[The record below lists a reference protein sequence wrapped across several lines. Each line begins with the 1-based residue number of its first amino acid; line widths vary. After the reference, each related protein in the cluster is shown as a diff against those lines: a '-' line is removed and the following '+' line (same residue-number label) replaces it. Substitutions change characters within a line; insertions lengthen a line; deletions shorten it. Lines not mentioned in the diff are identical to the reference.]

1 MNRKIGVIYSYV
13 LMFVEVI
20 SAMLFTPFLIRMLG
34 QSQYAVYQ
42 LTSQISSYLMLLDL
56 GVGSAVIRYMAKFR
70 ADNDKEK
77 QEEFLG
83 IATVFYLAIAAIAVI
98 VGIVLVIIL
107 PTAFAKGL
115 TPEEIKL
122 SQKMLCVTMLT
133 CAVTLGTSS
142 FATTLMAYERF
153 SFSKGLSIV
162 CSVLKVVISITALA
176 LGVKALGVVIIYF
189 VLNLITRLAYTFYV
203 LFKLKIKP
211 KFKNPDISFIK
222 ETVTYSSFVF
232 LQMLA
237 TQINSMTDT
246 VLLGILAKGS
256 SAIIAIYGVGA
267 QIIQYF
273 ETIGSHF
280 NGVLMAGVVRM
291 VENGAKSKDLQ
302 NEMVRI
308 GRIIFMMLGMV
319 FAVFIAFGKH
329 FMVLW
334 AGEDYAKSYYV
345 AVAIMAPKMF
355 AIVQSIG
362 NQILW
367 AMNRHK
373 GQAIVQVV
381 AALVNIVLTA
391 ILISWK
397 PLEGAVIGS
406 VIALTVGNVVCM
418 NIMFKKEI
426 GISLTEYYLGL
437 FKGILPSLLICFA
450 GGKLFS
456 LLGLEKYGWL
466 GFVVNCAVAVVLYGV
481 CMLAFGMNKS
491 EKNLV
496 FGLFN
501 KLLRKTNLV
510 KDKGE

>member
-13 LMFVEVI
+13 LMFVEVF

-42 LTSQISSYLMLLDL
+42 FTSQISSYLTLLDL
-56 GVGSAVIRYMAKFR
+56 GVGNAVIRYMAKYR
-70 ADNDKEK
+70 ADNNKEK

-83 IATVFYLAIAAIAVI
+83 IATVFYLVVAVI
-98 VGIVLVIIL
+98 TVIIGIVLVIIL

-115 TPEEIKL
+115 TPEEIRL

-142 FATTLMAYERF
+142 FATTLIAYECF
-153 SFSKGLSIV
+153 SFSKGLTII
-162 CSVLKVVISITALA
+162 CNIFKVGISIAALA
-176 LGVKALGVVIIYF
+176 LGVKAFGIVTINLVI
-189 VLNLITRLAYTFYV
+189 NLITRLTYTFYV
-203 LFKLKIKP
+203 LFKLKIRP
-211 KFKNPDISFIK
+211 RFKNPDISFIK

-256 SAIIAIYGVGA
+256 SAIIAVYSVGS

-273 ETIGSHF
+273 KTIGSHV

-291 VENGAKSKDLQ
+291 VENGAKPKGLQ

-308 GRIIFMMLGMV
+308 GRIIFMILGMV
-319 FAVFIAFGKH
+319 FAVFIANGRH

-334 AGEDYAKSYYV
+334 AGEDYAQSYYV
-345 AVAIMAPKMF
+345 TVAIMAPTMF
-355 AIVQSIG
+355 TLIQNIG

-373 GQAIVQVV
+373 GQAIVQIVS
-381 AALVNIVLTA
+381 ALINIVLTA
-391 ILISWK
+391 VLITWK

-406 VIALTVGNVVCM
+406 VIALTVGDVICM
-418 NIMFKKEI
+418 NIMFKKVI
-426 GISLTEYYLGL
+426 KISLTEYYLGL

-450 GGKLFS
+450 GAKLFT
-456 LLGLEKYGWL
+456 LVGLSQHGWL
-466 GFVVNCAVAVVLYGV
+466 GFVVNCAVAVAVYGV
-481 CMLAFGMNKS
+481 CMITFGMNKS
-491 EKNLV
+491 EKDLV
-496 FGLFN
+496 FGMFR
-501 KLLRKTNLV
+501 KILRKTKLV
-510 KDKGE
+510 KG

>member
-1 MNRKIGVIYSYV
+1 MI
-13 LMFVEVI
+13 VEVF

-42 LTSQISSYLMLLDL
+42 LISQISSYLMLLDL
-56 GVGSAVIRYMAKFR
+56 GVGNAVIRYMAKFR
-70 ADNDKEK
+70 ADNDREK

-83 IATVFYLAIAAIAVI
+83 IATMFYLAIAVITVI

-133 CAVTLGTSS
+133 CAVNLGTAS
-142 FATTLMAYERF
+142 FATTLIAYERF
-153 SFSKGLSIV
+153 SLSKGLSII
-162 CSVLKVVISITALA
+162 CSVLKVVISTVVLFM
-176 LGVKALGVVIIYF
+176 GVKALGVVIIHF
-189 VLNLITRLAYTFYV
+189 VLNLLTRLTYTFYV
-203 LFKLKIKP
+203 LFKLKIRP
-211 KFKNPDISFIK
+211 KFKNPNMTFIK

-246 VLLGILAKGS
+246 VLLGILAKNAS
-256 SAIIAIYGVGA
+256 IIIAVYGVGA

-273 ETIGSHF
+273 KTIGGHF

-291 VENGAKSKDLQ
+291 VENGAKPKELQ

-308 GRIIFMMLGMV
+308 GRIIFMMLGMI

-334 AGEDYAKSYYV
+334 AGEAYEQSYFV
-345 AVAIMAPKMF
+345 TIAIMAPTMF
-355 AIVQSIG
+355 TLIQTIG

-373 GQAIVQVV
+373 GQAIVQVI
-381 AALVNIVLTA
+381 AALVNIALTA

-406 VIALTVGNVVCM
+406 VIALTVGDVVCM

-426 GISLTEYYLGL
+426 GISLTEYYIGL
-437 FKGILPSLLICFA
+437 FKGILPSLLICFVSA
-450 GGKLFS
+450 KLFT
-456 LLGLEKYGWL
+456 LVGLSQHGWL
-466 GFVVNCAVAVVLYGV
+466 GFVINCAVAVALYGV

>member
-70 ADNDKEK
+70 ADNDREK

-162 CSVLKVVISITALA
+162 CSVLKVVISIMALA

-189 VLNLITRLAYTFYV
+189 ALNLLTRLAYTFYV

-256 SAIIAIYGVGA
+256 SAIIAIYGVGS

-291 VENGAKSKDLQ
+291 VENGAKFKNLQ

-373 GQAIVQVV
+373 GQAIVQIVS
-381 AALVNIVLTA
+381 ALINIVLTA
-391 ILISWK
+391 VLITWK

-426 GISLTEYYLGL
+426 GIKLSQYYLEL

-466 GFVVNCAVAVVLYGV
+466 GFIINCVVAVAIYGI

>member
-1 MNRKIGVIYSYV
+1 MNRKIGVVYSYV

-42 LTSQISSYLMLLDL
+42 FTSQISSYLTLLDL
-56 GVGSAVIRYMAKFR
+56 GVGNAVIRYMAKYR
-70 ADNDKEK
+70 ADNNKEK

-83 IATVFYLAIAAIAVI
+83 IATVFYLVVAVI
-98 VGIVLVIIL
+98 TVIIGIVLVIIL

-115 TPEEIKL
+115 TPEEIRL

-142 FATTLMAYERF
+142 FATTLIAYECF
-153 SFSKGLSIV
+153 SFSKGLTII
-162 CSVLKVVISITALA
+162 CNIFKVGISIAALA
-176 LGVKALGVVIIYF
+176 LGVKAFGIVTINLVI
-189 VLNLITRLAYTFYV
+189 NLITRLTYTFYV
-203 LFKLKIKP
+203 LFKLKIRP
-211 KFKNPDISFIK
+211 RFKNPDISFIK

-256 SAIIAIYGVGA
+256 SAIIAVYSVGS

-273 ETIGSHF
+273 KTIGSHV

-291 VENGAKSKDLQ
+291 VENGAKPKALQ

-308 GRIIFMMLGMV
+308 GRIIFMILGMV
-319 FAVFIAFGKH
+319 FAVFIANGRH

-334 AGEDYAKSYYV
+334 AGEDYAQSYYV
-345 AVAIMAPKMF
+345 AVAIMVPTMF
-355 AIVQSIG
+355 TLIQNIG

-406 VIALTVGNVVCM
+406 VIALTVGDVVWM
-418 NIMFKKEI
+418 NIIFKKKI
-426 GISLTEYYLGL
+426 GISLTEYYMGL
-437 FKGILPSLLICFA
+437 FKGILPSLLICFVGA
-450 GGKLFS
+450 KLFT
-456 LLGLEKYGWL
+456 LVGLSQYGWL
-466 GFVVNCAVAVVLYGV
+466 GFVVNCAVAVAVYGV
-481 CMLAFGMNKS
+481 CMITFGMNKS
-491 EKNLV
+491 EKDLV
-496 FGLFN
+496 FGMFR
-501 KLLRKTNLV
+501 KILRKTKLV
-510 KDKGE
+510 KG

>member
-1 MNRKIGVIYSYV
+1 MNRKIGVVYSYI
-13 LMFVEVI
+13 LMFVEVF

-42 LTSQISSYLMLLDL
+42 LTWQISAYLLLLDL
-56 GVGSAVIRYMAKFR
+56 GVGNAVIRYMAKFR
-70 ADNDKEK
+70 ADNNKEK

-83 IATVFYLAIAAIAVI
+83 IATVFYFATAVITVI

-122 SQKMLCVTMLT
+122 SQKMLSVIILN
-133 CAVTLGTSS
+133 CALTLGSS
-142 FATTLMAYERF
+142 GFAATLMAYERF
-153 SFSKGLSIV
+153 SFSKGLSIL
-162 CSVLKVVISITALA
+162 CSVLKVVISMIALFM
-176 LGVKALGVVIIYF
+176 GVKAFGIVIIYF
-189 VLNLITRLAYTFYV
+189 VLNLLTRLAYAFYV
-203 LFKLKIKP
+203 LFKLKIRP
-211 KFKNPDISFIK
+211 RFKNPDMSFIK

-246 VLLGILAKGS
+246 VLLGILAKNAS
-256 SAIIAIYGVGA
+256 IIIAVYGVGS

-273 ETIGSHF
+273 KTIGGHF

-291 VENGAKSKDLQ
+291 VENGAKPKELQ

-308 GRIIFMMLGMV
+308 GRIIFMMLGMI

-334 AGEDYAKSYYV
+334 AGDDYAQSYYV
-345 AVAIMAPKMF
+345 AVAIMVPSMF
-355 AIVQSIG
+355 TLIQTIG
-362 NQILW
+362 NQVLW

-406 VIALTVGNVVCM
+406 VIALTVGDVICM

-466 GFVVNCAVAVVLYGV
+466 GFVINCAVAVALYGV
-481 CMLAFGMNKS
+481 CMFAFGMNKS

-510 KDKGE
+510 KNKGE

>member
-1 MNRKIGVIYSYV
+1 MNRKIGVIYSYA
-13 LMFVEVI
+13 LMIVEVF

-56 GVGSAVIRYMAKFR
+56 GVGNAVIRYMAKFR

-83 IATVFYLAIAAIAVI
+83 IATVFYLAIAVI
-98 VGIVLVIIL
+98 TVIIGIVLVIIL

-115 TPEEIKL
+115 TPEEIRL

-153 SFSKGLSIV
+153 SFSKGLSII
-162 CSVLKVVISITALA
+162 CSVLKVVVSMVAMFM
-176 LGVKALGVVIIYF
+176 GVKALGVVIIYF
-189 VLNLITRLAYTFYV
+189 ALNLLTRLAYTFYV
-203 LFKLKIKP
+203 LFKLKIRP
-211 KFKNPDISFIK
+211 RFKNPDMSFIK
-222 ETVTYSSFVF
+222 ETVTYSAFVF

-256 SAIIAIYGVGA
+256 SAIIAVYGVGS

-273 ETIGSHF
+273 KTIGSHF

-291 VENGAKSKDLQ
+291 VENGAKAKVLQ
-302 NEMVRI
+302 DEMVRI

-329 FMVLW
+329 FMILW
-334 AGEDYAKSYYV
+334 AGEAYEQSYFV
-345 AVAIMAPKMF
+345 TVAIMAPTMF
-355 AIVQSIG
+355 ALVQTIG
-362 NQILW
+362 SQILW
-367 AMNRHK
+367 AMNKHK
-373 GQAIVQVV
+373 GQAIVQIVS
-381 AALVNIVLTA
+381 ALINIVLTA
-391 ILISWK
+391 VLITWK

-406 VIALTVGNVVCM
+406 VIALTVGDIICM

-426 GISLTEYYLGL
+426 GIKLSQYYLEL

-466 GFVVNCAVAVVLYGV
+466 GFIINCVVTVAIYGI

>member
-1 MNRKIGVIYSYV
+1 MNRKIGVIYSYI
-13 LMFVEVI
+13 LMSVEVF

-56 GVGSAVIRYMAKFR
+56 GVGNAVIRYMAKYR
-70 ADNDKEK
+70 ADNDRQK

-83 IATVFYLAIAAIAVI
+83 IATIFYLATAVITVI

-122 SQKMLCVTMLT
+122 SQKMLCVTMLS
-133 CAVTLGTSS
+133 CAVSLGTSS

-153 SFSKGLSIV
+153 SFSKGLSII
-162 CSVLKVVISITALA
+162 CAVLKVGISMAALA
-176 LGVKALGVVIIYF
+176 LGVKAFGVVIIYF

-256 SAIIAIYGVGA
+256 SAIIAVYSVGS

-273 ETIGSHF
+273 KTIGSHF
-280 NGVLMAGVVRM
+280 TGVLMAGVVRM
-291 VENGAKSKDLQ
+291 VENGAKSKELQ

-319 FAVFIAFGKH
+319 FAVFIANGKH

-345 AVAIMAPKMF
+345 AVAIMAPTMF
-355 AIVQSIG
+355 TLVQSIG

-373 GQAIVQVV
+373 GQAIIQVV
-381 AALVNIVLTA
+381 AAIVNIVLTA
-391 ILISWK
+391 LLISWK

-406 VIALTVGNVVCM
+406 VIALTVGDVICM

-437 FKGILPSLLICFA
+437 FKGILPSLLICFVSA
-450 GGKLFS
+450 KLFT
-456 LLGLEKYGWL
+456 LVGLSQHGWL
-466 GFVVNCAVAVVLYGV
+466 GFVVNCAVAVAVYGV
-481 CMLAFGMNKS
+481 CMITFGMNKS
-491 EKNLV
+491 EKDLV
-496 FGLFN
+496 FGMFR
-501 KLLRKTNLV
+501 KILRKTNLV